1 MIDNRSVPTDH
12 VLPHVVYQD
21 VAEAI
26 AWLGKAFGF
35 AEHYRYG
42 DPAEPSGAQIYL
54 GKTFVMLRNVRGDG
68 KIPAQLGYGTQS
80 LSVFVEDVDGHFQ
93 RAKAAGAKI
102 VEEPHETV
110 YGEYQF
116 AAEDLGGHH
125 WVFSRHAKD
134 LSPADWG
141 AQISSP
147 PPGRLALLPKPSFCY
162 LQIPAID
169 VHESAA
175 FYEKVFGWNIRRRES
190 EHPSFDDAA
199 GNLSGAWFT
208 DLKIAREP
216 GLLPSIWVDGIDAV
230 LAKIAASG
238 GEVVEPVHHDAPD
251 STCWIATFRD
261 PAGNVLRL
269 YQEAPR

>member
-1 MIDNRSVPTDH
+1 MIENRSVPTNT
-12 VLPHVVYQD
+12 LIPHITYQR
-21 VAEAI
+21 VAEASD
-26 AWLGKAFGF
+26 WLAKTFGF
-35 AEHYRYG
+35 AEHFRYG
-42 DPAEPSGAQIYL
+42 DPGEPSGAQIYL
-54 GKTFVMLRNVRGDG
+54 GRVFIMLRNVRDSA
-68 KIPAQLGYGTQS
+68 KTPAQLGYGTQS
-80 LSVFVEDVDGHFQ
+80 LSVFIEDVDAHYQ

-110 YGEYQF
+110 YGEYQY
-116 AAEDLGGHH
+116 AAEDLDGHH
-125 WVFSRHAKD
+125 WVFSRHAQD

-141 AQISSP
+141 AQILSV

-169 VHESAA
+169 VHESAK
-175 FYEKVFGWNIRRRES
+175 FYETIFGWNIRHRDS
-190 EHPSFDDAA
+190 AHPSFDDAA

-216 GLLPSIWVDGIDAV
+216 GLLPSIWVDDIDAV
-230 LAKIAASG
+230 LAKIAAHG
-238 GEVVEPVHHDAPD
+238 GEVVEPVHHDSPG